1 MKANNLLTSH
11 SGIQLVNYY
20 FNENIMKISDGNL
33 IIYDIKCRSYLVT
46 RSQNVRR
53 CFIRNTEV
61 DNVRGSAPDFEDF
74 ASLLPPITSN
84 FEFLFGSS
92 NSLVLRLAI
101 FSFNFSIKGH
111 YRFKIN
117 KYIKYCCYG
126 EIMISC

>member
-20 FNENIMKISDGNL
+20 FNENIMKISDWNL
-33 IIYDIKCRSYLVT
+33 IIFDIKCLSYLVT

-61 DNVRGSAPDFEDF
+61 DNVRGSAPDLEDF

-101 FSFNFSIKGH
+101 FSFNFSKKGH
-111 YRFKIN
+111 HRFKIN
-117 KYIKYCCYG
+117 IYIKYCCYG
-126 EIMISC
+126 EIMIFS